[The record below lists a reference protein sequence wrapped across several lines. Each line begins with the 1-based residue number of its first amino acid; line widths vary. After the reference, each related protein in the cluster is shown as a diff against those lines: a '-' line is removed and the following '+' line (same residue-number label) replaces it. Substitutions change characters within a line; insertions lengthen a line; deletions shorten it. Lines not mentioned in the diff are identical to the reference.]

1 MMAGLD
7 EIRSMRTDDQ
17 IEPPPMWPTCE
28 TTGETAEIQSQD
40 QHASVGQ
47 NHISVYQYMQHVCVC
62 GFLCVCVSLSVC
74 LCVCVNVYVNVR
86 VFVCARARACVFI
99 FMCMCVYV
107 YIHMYIY
114 IYIYIRTRTHTNTP
128 VQLPFLTNLFIS
140 ERLHRYRPQAIAL
153 AGTKLAKTCHSGSA
167 CRRTTLC
174 MASFGSSAYNA
185 QPAQCQI
192 AIMWCIAS

>member
-114 IYIYIRTRTHTNTP
+114 IYTYIRTRTHTHKHTCTTSFPHEP
-128 VQLPFLTNLFIS
+128 VYL
-140 ERLHRYRPQAIAL
+140 RKA
-153 AGTKLAKTCHSGSA
+153 
-167 CRRTTLC
+167 
-174 MASFGSSAYNA
+174 A
-185 QPAQCQI
+185 QV
-192 AIMWCIAS
+192 